1 MAISISKLR
10 GMTPEL
16 ASKLKERGIVYTD
29 QFLDATKT
37 SAQRED
43 LAKQLGVESRAVL
56 ELANRVDLARI
67 KGIAGVFSDLLE
79 HAGVDTVMELATRNP
94 ENLHATLV
102 QINAE
107 KKLAGRT
114 PPLSA
119 VKDWVAQAKEL
130 PRVLEY

>member
-10 GMTPEL
+10 GISPEL
-16 ASKLKERGIVYTD
+16 AAKLKARGIVYSD
-29 QFLDATKT
+29 EFLDVVKT
-37 SAQRED
+37 PASRQA
-43 LAKQLGVESRAVL
+43 LAEQLGVDSQVIL
-56 ELANRVDLARI
+56 ELANRADLARI
-67 KGIAGVFSDLLE
+67 KGIASVFSDLLE

-94 ENLHATLV
+94 ETLHATLV
-102 QINAE
+102 EINAE

>member
-56 ELANRVDLARI
+56 ELANRADLARI